1 VNLLFFVHLPNN
13 LPEKILVMKFHPSF
27 FLKYSSRGMISAA
40 LLIFMLGACQPKES
54 PKKDPAPAETS
65 APGYNPYKDASLFV
79 EVFKVD
85 SIENNGSR
93 GWGYDIIM
101 NGEVHIHQPHIP
113 AIMGNNGFSSEEKA
127 LKAGEFV
134 IQKIKNNILPPRVT
148 PEELDSL
155 GVLD

>member
-1 VNLLFFVHLPNN
+1 MKNNSITFFGGIPYVIASLAIVLFISISSCGQKTDNN
-13 LPEKILVMKFHPSF
+13 KPETKQQ
-27 FLKYSSRGMISAA
+27 AA
-40 LLIFMLGACQPKES
+40 
-54 PKKDPAPAETS
+54 T
-65 APGYNPYKDASLFV
+65 GYNSYKDANLEV

-101 NGEVHIHQPHIP
+101 NGEIHIHQPHIP
-113 AIMGNNGFSSEEKA
+113 AVMGNNGFASEEKA
-127 LKAGEFV
+127 LKTGEFV
-134 IQKIKNNILPPRVT
+134 IQKIKNNILPPKVT